1 MPGWSAPLLHAS
13 HTIRLACDSAHICSI
28 CNGALI
34 DHFSQL
40 SDLSRLRDPVDMDPE
55 HLESLATEAFERRIA
70 NLERENKEYQ
80 RRTQG
85 KKH

>member
-1 MPGWSAPLLHAS
+1 M
-13 HTIRLACDSAHICSI
+13 
-28 CNGALI
+28 
-34 DHFSQL
+34 
-40 SDLSRLRDPVDMDPE
+40 DMDPE

-85 KKH
+85 KIGSDDLAGHEVIKLFSCST